1 MGAPLATLICNTDD
15 HNEPPA
21 SRIVALD
28 PSRELERHHA
38 DCWGWALTCCAGNRN
53 DAEEVLQNSYLK
65 VLDGRAL
72 YRARSDFRTWL
83 FGVIRVTAIE
93 HRRRQAV
100 RRFFTGTPLGM
111 TDTADPGAGAELQ
124 MERLESSRTLIR
136 ALAKLAARQR
146 EVLHLVF
153 YQEMTIEQAA
163 GVMQISVGT
172 ARTHYE
178 RGKLRL
184 RELLASERVQ

>member
-1 MGAPLATLICNTDD
+1 MGASLATLICNPDK
-15 HNEPPA
+15 PPA
-21 SRIVALD
+21 SRMVEFD

-38 DCWGWALTCCAGNRN
+38 DCWGWALTCCAGNRI

-65 VLDGRAL
+65 VLDGRAV
-72 YRARSDFRTWL
+72 YRARSNFRTWL
-83 FGVIRVTAIE
+83 FGVIRLTAAE
-93 HRRRQAV
+93 HRRRLAV
-100 RRFFTGTPLGM
+100 RRFFTGTPLGL
-111 TDTADPGAGAELQ
+111 TDTADPGAGAELR
-124 MERLESSRTLIR
+124 MEQSESSRALNL
-136 ALAKLAARQR
+136 ALAQLAERQR

-163 GVMQISVGT
+163 GVMQVTVGT